1 MVVNRSATEE
11 ERILTQRV
19 AAYVDGFNLYYGLRA
34 KGWRRY
40 YWLDLVRLA
49 ENLLRPGQQL
59 AAVRY
64 FTAGV
69 FAEAGDPDKPLRQN
83 TYLDA
88 LATLPALR
96 IHMGYHVAK
105 QLRCPSCGA
114 SWQTY
119 EEKMTDVNIAVE
131 LLGDAQDD
139 LFDTAIIIS
148 GDGDLASPVRTVRER
163 YPGKQAIVAFPPGR
177 HSDGLRS
184 VATASFPIGRGI
196 LSKSLLPDQVIRA
209 DGFVLKRPPTWI

>member
-1 MVVNRSATEE
+1 MAR
-11 ERILTQRV
+11 RV
-19 AAYVDGFNLYYGLRA
+19 TTYIDGFNLYYGLRE
-34 KGWRRY
+34 KDLRRY
-40 YWLDLVRLA
+40 YWLDLVRLS
-49 ENLLRPGQQL
+49 ENLLKPGQRL
-59 AAVRY
+59 VAVRY

-69 FAEAGDPDKPLRQN
+69 FAEADDPEKALRQN

-88 LATLPALR
+88 LTTLPALR
-96 IHMGYHVAK
+96 VHMGYHTVK
-105 QLRCPSCGA
+105 GRRCPSCGA
-114 SWQTY
+114 TWQTY

-177 HSDGLRS
+177 HSNGLRS
-184 VATASFPIGRGI
+184 VASASFPIGRRI
-196 LSKSLLPDQVIRA
+196 LSKSLLPEQVTRA
-209 DGFVLKRPPTWI
+209 DGFVLKRPPTWT

>member
-1 MVVNRSATEE
+1 M
-11 ERILTQRV
+11 TQRI
-19 AAYVDGFNLYYGLRA
+19 AAYIDGFNLYYSLRE

-59 AAVRY
+59 MAVRY
-64 FTAGV
+64 FTALV
-69 FAEAGDPDKPLRQN
+69 FPELNDPDKPLRQN
-83 TYLDA
+83 VYLEA
-88 LATLPALR
+88 LATLPALH
-96 IHMGYHVAK
+96 IHMGYHVTK
-105 QLRCPSCGA
+105 RLRCPSCGA
-114 SWQTY
+114 AWQTH
-119 EEKMTDVNIAVE
+119 EEKTTDVNIAVE

-177 HSDGLRS
+177 HSNGLRS
-184 VATASFPIGRGI
+184 VATTSFPIGRGV
-196 LSKSLLPDQVIRA
+196 LSKSLLPDHVTRA
-209 DGFVLKRPPTWI
+209 DGFVLKRPPSWV